1 MNVIVCLDN
10 NNGMMFNKRRQ
21 SQDKLLRANIKD
33 LLKDKLLYMNEY
45 SYKLYKD
52 IDNNNIKISSDFIHQ
67 CEDDNYALVED
78 TMLKSY
84 IEKIDNLIIY
94 RWNRDYP
101 ADLYF
106 DIDLKDEK
114 WSLIETVDFQGSSH
128 EKITKELYRRT
139 N

>member
-21 SQDKLLRANIKD
+21 SQYKLLRADIKSSLKNNI
-33 LLKDKLLYMNEY
+33 LYMNEY

-52 IDNNNIKISSDFIHQ
+52 IDNNNIKISPDFLTE
-67 CEDDNYALVED
+67 CNGDNYALVENIS
-78 TMLKSY
+78 LKAY
-84 IEKIDNLIIY
+84 ISKIDSIVIY

-106 DIDLKDEK
+106 DIDLKNGEWILDETK
-114 WSLIETVDFQGSSH
+114 DFQGSSH
-128 EKITKELYRRT
+128 EKITKELYRRKH
-139 N
+139 